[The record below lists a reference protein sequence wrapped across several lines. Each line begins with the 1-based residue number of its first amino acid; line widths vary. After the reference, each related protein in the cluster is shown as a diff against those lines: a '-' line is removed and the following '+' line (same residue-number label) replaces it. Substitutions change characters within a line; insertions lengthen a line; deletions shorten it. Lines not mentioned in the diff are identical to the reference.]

1 MFFMVHHVDINY
13 GNTRRD
19 AVVDR
24 SLLRFQNISSEFAFR
39 FPTSAP
45 QKVHLADQS
54 AFCKVESFDSFCIS
68 FPKLCVYS

>member
-1 MFFMVHHVDINY
+1 MVHHVDINY
-13 GNTRRD
+13 GNTRGD

-24 SLLRFQNISSEFAFR
+24 SLLRFQNISLEFAFR

-45 QKVHLADQS
+45 QNVHLADQS
-54 AFCKVESFDSFCIS
+54 TFCKLESFDSFCIS